1 MTTTE
6 LLTHDFTSAEL
17 AQLSP
22 AEMLI
27 ACWKEKG
34 IAIVEYVDTLE
45 DFRIKP
51 MSEFL
56 SHCTPCG
63 GDWGAMLLSG
73 IKELYPIIWDL
84 IPENMG
90 VFAFSVICDLVKL
103 LGYYE

>member
-1 MTTTE
+1 MTTAE
-6 LLTHDFTSAEL
+6 LLTLDFTSSEL

-45 DFRIKP
+45 DFHIKP

-56 SHCTPCG
+56 SHCTLCG

-73 IKELYPIIWDL
+73 IEELYPTIWEL
-84 IPENMG
+84 IPEDMG
-90 VFAFSVICDLVKL
+90 VFAFSVICDLVEL
-103 LGYYE
+103 LGYYK